1 MGGGECVRFID
12 GSLVRGIDGMG
23 VEVSYSL
30 FADDILILCDASKE
44 NLEYLSWVSCGLRQY
59 QG

>member
-23 VEVSYSL
+23 VEVSYLL
-30 FADDILILCDASKE
+30 FADDILIVCDASKE